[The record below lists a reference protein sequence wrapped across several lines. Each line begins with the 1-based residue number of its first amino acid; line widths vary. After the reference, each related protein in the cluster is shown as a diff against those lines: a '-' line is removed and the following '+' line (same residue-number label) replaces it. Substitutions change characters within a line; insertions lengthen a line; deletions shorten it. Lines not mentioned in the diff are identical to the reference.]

1 MNIIMYHYVRPNSDN
16 YPFFKNLDLNNFT
29 KQLDYFEKKF
39 GFVSKEDYQ
48 ESIKTGIPK
57 NGVVLTFDDGFKDHY
72 KYVLPEL
79 KKRGLW
85 GIFYIPTAQY
95 LSNKLLGV
103 HRVHY
108 MKGKYGSTYI
118 LKEVLKKTKNYMI
131 NPDLIKQFSETTY
144 HFFDRD
150 DDEKKL
156 QRLLN
161 YYVDYK
167 ERDKILDSLMINLFD
182 ESELFKETYLNKN
195 EIIELYKSGNIV
207 GPHTVNHKVLSR
219 LSYDDQYFEINESLN
234 FLNKIVDIKYK
245 SFCYPYGYKSSYNDL
260 TKQILESLE
269 FDDACIFD
277 NKLTNTKINKYELSR
292 IDCNQFLN
300 LE

>member
-1 MNIIMYHYVRPNSDN
+1 MYHYVRPYSIN
-16 YPFFKNLDLNNFT
+16 YPFFKNLDLLLFS
-29 KQLDYFEKKF
+29 KQLDYFEEKYGFISKK
-39 GFVSKEDYQ
+39 DYQ
-48 ESIKTGIPK
+48 DSIKTGIPK
-57 NGVVLTFDDGFKDHY
+57 KGVVLTFDDGFKDHY
-72 KYVLPEL
+72 EYVLPEL
-79 KKRGLW
+79 NKRGLW

-95 LSNKLLGV
+95 SSNKLLGV

-108 MKGKYGSTYI
+108 LKGKYGSTYI
-118 LKEVLKKTKNYMI
+118 LKEVLKRTKDYMI

-144 HFFDRD
+144 HYSDRD

-161 YYVDYK
+161 YYIDY
-167 ERDKILDSLMINLFD
+167 EARDKILDSLMTNLFD
-182 ESELFKETYLNKN
+182 ESELFKETYLNKT
-195 EIIELYKSGNIV
+195 EIIELHKSGNII
-207 GPHTVNHKVLSR
+207 GPHTANHKVLSR
-219 LSYDDQYFEINESLN
+219 LSYDEQYFEIKESLK
-234 FLNKIVDIKYK
+234 FLNNIIDIKYK

-260 TKQILESLE
+260 TQQILRSLN

-277 NKLTNTKINKYELSR
+277 NILTNTKINKYELSR